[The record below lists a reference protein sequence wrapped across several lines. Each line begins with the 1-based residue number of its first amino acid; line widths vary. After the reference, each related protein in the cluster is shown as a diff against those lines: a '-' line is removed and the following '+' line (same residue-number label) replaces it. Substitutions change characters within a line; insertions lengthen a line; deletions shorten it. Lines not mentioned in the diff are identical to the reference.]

1 MKHILLLGA
10 GFSRNW
16 DGWLSN
22 ELIGDLLT
30 RISDDKELASFLQ
43 KAKNFEE
50 VLLFSKGNAVC
61 GWTPDRYQKYM
72 DAIKASF
79 NAMNSSYLQRNFEF
93 CNNINRSINRFLGK
107 FDVIFTLNQDLLLEM
122 NYNVS
127 ELPNI
132 SPTFPG
138 IRPPPNW
145 RIGSREQSQLDDVW
159 ILSNDFSYPVNSQP
173 IFKLHGSVNWLN
185 DDDKELLVMGN
196 NKIED
201 IEQSPLLTHYT
212 KEFRMIL
219 SQEDVR
225 LMVIGYSF
233 QDLHINQIITDAW
246 KKNKFSMY
254 LVDPLGAKLFKDPA
268 IANNHREIMEC
279 IQLLGISTRLLS
291 DTFGK
296 DQLEYEK
303 LLRFFKKGI

>member
-1 MKHILLLGA
+1 MTI
-10 GFSRNW
+10 
-16 DGWLSN
+16 
-22 ELIGDLLT
+22 I
-30 RISDDKELASFLQ
+30 
-43 KAKNFEE
+43 
-50 VLLFSKGNAVC
+50 
-61 GWTPDRYQKYM
+61 
-72 DAIKASF
+72 
-79 NAMNSSYLQRNFEF
+79 
-93 CNNINRSINRFLGK
+93 
-107 FDVIFTLNQDLLLEM
+107 
-122 NYNVS
+122 
-127 ELPNI
+127 
-132 SPTFPG
+132 
-138 IRPPPNW
+138 
-145 RIGSREQSQLDDVW
+145 
-159 ILSNDFSYPVNSQP
+159 
-173 IFKLHGSVNWLN
+173 N